1 MKLTDKIKK
10 GLVGKNLI
18 CQENGTTLTE
28 GKSYKIIR
36 TEEYKGNKLDI
47 LVVVISDYGDERSYD
62 LMWFVDKQK
71 DEIIYDTNKISFK
84 QLEKSPIDGVELDWN
99 TEEKF
104 KKCLNENKET
114 LICIDDMNLF
124 TYNNLPIIA
133 TYLLEVYDYCT
144 MLKNK
149 VEYVDFLK
157 AKEHM
162 LKGNKAEFEN
172 ETYYIKDDEL
182 YCEDIK
188 SACALKL
195 RAIESDKWILL

>member
-1 MKLTDKIKK
+1 MKLTDEIKK

-157 AKEHM
+157 AKDVSM
-162 LKGNKAEFEN
+162 LVKEAWKNGNK
-172 ETYYIKDDEL
+172 TVYYLRTIKVGEQLVKTDEL
-182 YCEDIK
+182 C
-188 SACALKL
+188 SSCAG
-195 RAIESDKWILL
+195 